1 MSPYD
6 WHRDEL
12 DRHRRRALA
21 VALRGVEVLAAA
33 LFGLGLLML
42 IAGLFVGWVVA
53 VLGVAIYLTARGL
66 LALEDVTP

>member
-1 MSPYD
+1 MNPYD

-42 IAGLFVGWVVA
+42 IAGLFSGWMLA
-53 VLGVAIYLTARGL
+53 VLGVAIYLTAHGL
-66 LALEDVTP
+66 IRMETS

>member
-1 MSPYD
+1 VSPYD

-12 DRHRRRALA
+12 DRARRRALG

-42 IAGLFVGWVVA
+42 IAGLFVGWIVA
-53 VLGVAIYLTARGL
+53 VLGVAIGLTAHGL
-66 LALEDVTP
+66 IRMEAAP